1 MSQLEL
7 LPPHARLWLFLAD
20 QPLSQNQELRL
31 RHELSAFTGN
41 WKSHGHSLSAG
52 FEILHRQIIVIAVDQ
67 QAEAPSG
74 CSIDKAFR
82 LLQEFGRTEQLD
94 FFNRLL
100 VPIVGETGLMIVHRN
115 NIPSLLAA
123 GTLRE
128 DQPYY
133 DLTIEH
139 LGALDADFCKPLNQG
154 WVLKG
159 LKQI

>member
-1 MSQLEL
+1 MSQLTL

-20 QPLSQNQELRL
+20 RPLSQDQELRL
-31 RHELSAFTGN
+31 RHVLSDFTGS
-41 WKSHGHSLSAG
+41 WKSHGQSLSAG

-82 LLQEFGRTEQLD
+82 LLQEFGRSEQMD

-100 VPIVGETGLMIVHRN
+100 VPIVVASGLMVVHRN
-115 NIPSLLAA
+115 SIPSLLEA
-123 GTLRE
+123 GTLHE
-128 DQPYY
+128 EQPYY
-133 DLTIEH
+133 DLTIAH
-139 LGALDADFCKPLNQG
+139 LGALDADFRKPLNQG

-159 LKQI
+159 LKLI